1 MVKCHR
7 KRRSWLSALSTNL
20 LSVLCDRV
28 DASLVRHPNEVTRG
42 AVGSA
47 PVTTHEHTTITA
59 DATVATVA
67 ADAAVAA
74 DATVATTTADATV
87 ATVVAD
93 ATVVAV
99 AAVATCFEHAANPRG
114 VSWSAA

>member
-7 KRRSWLSALSTNL
+7 KRRAGLSRYINKFAEC
-20 LSVLCDRV
+20 V
-28 DASLVRHPNEVTRG
+28 VRPGRRITCRYPNKVTLG

-47 PVTTHEHTTITA
+47 PVTTHAHTTITTA
-59 DATVATVA
+59 TTVATV
-67 ADAAVAA
+67 AAVAA
-74 DATVATTTADATV
+74 DATVATTTADAIV

-99 AAVATCFEHAANPRG
+99 AAVSNLF
-114 VSWSAA
+114 

>member
-1 MVKCHR
+1 MALRPINKLAECVVR
-7 KRRSWLSALSTNL
+7 SGRRIP
-20 LSVLCDRV
+20 CRY
-28 DASLVRHPNEVTRG
+28 PNKVTLG

-47 PVTTHEHTTITA
+47 PVTTHAHTTITTA
-59 DATVATVA
+59 ATLA
-67 ADAAVAA
+67 AAASVAA

-99 AAVATCFEHAANPRG
+99 AAVTTCFEHATNPRG